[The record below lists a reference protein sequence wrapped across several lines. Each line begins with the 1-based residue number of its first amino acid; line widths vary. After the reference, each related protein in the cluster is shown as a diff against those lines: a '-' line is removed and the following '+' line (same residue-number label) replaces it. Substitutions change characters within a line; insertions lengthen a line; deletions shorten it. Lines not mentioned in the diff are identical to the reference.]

1 MQRGVVLDQE
11 KKEDAEEIFPVEAR
25 AWRKTRKRM
34 KRESNIFKLFYIPG
48 TVSSTIESSKTQ

>member
-25 AWRKTRKRM
+25 AWRNARKRM
-34 KRESNIFKLFYIPG
+34 RSKLGHIKNKQILLECRK
-48 TVSSTIESSKTQ
+48 VRME